1 MDQEK
6 PLAGDW
12 NPAEEIERLAK
23 ANDVSVTDALRKA
36 GINTATF
43 RRWKEEPPNT
53 AKVFN
58 SIRQAIIDLAQEKK
72 DADSK

>member
-6 PLAGDW
+6 PLAGEW
-12 NPAEEIERLAK
+12 NPAEEIERLAEAK
-23 ANDVSVTDALRKA
+23 GVSVTDALRKA

-43 RRWKEEPPNT
+43 RRWKDEPPNT

-58 SIRQAIIDLAQEKK
+58 SIRQAIIDLAHEKQ
-72 DADSK
+72 DAE

>member
-6 PLAGDW
+6 PLAGEFD
-12 NPAEEIERLAK
+12 PATEIERLAE
-23 ANDVSVTDALRKA
+23 ANGVSVTYALRKA

-43 RRWKEEPPNT
+43 RRWKIESPNS

-58 SIRQAIIDLAQEKK
+58 SIRQAIIDLAQEKRE
-72 DADSK
+72 AE

>member
-6 PLAGDW
+6 PLAGEW
-12 NPAEEIERLAK
+12 SPAEEIERLAEAK
-23 ANDVSVTDALRKA
+23 GVSVTDALRKA

-43 RRWKEEPPNT
+43 RRWREEPPNT

-58 SIRQAIIDLAQEKK
+58 AIRQAIIDLAHEKQ
-72 DADSK
+72 DAE